1 MCHKLPKFIENEPE
15 NHADILDYLKT
26 GSGKIIYSSPHSLIV
41 RHESG
46 THYVSTDGL
55 DRKEL
60 YNAIPRHGV
69 FVIDDSDR
77 SFYKENGYLLDKE
90 ECYLFSYLKE
100 EVTSS
105 EDGISLLSQEYKKI
119 VSLNYRGT
127 ESDEYT
133 DRAIDEQRIYGL
145 FSDSGELMAFGGF
158 HIEGAMGMLHVIPPF
173 RHNGYGMRMEKFLI
187 SKALSSGHVPFC
199 NVYRPNKASM
209 ALQEKLGLVKSTKT
223 FIWAW
228 RE

>member
-15 NHADILDYLKT
+15 NYADILDYLKT

-60 YNAIPRHGV
+60 YDAIPRHGV
-69 FVIDDSDR
+69 LVIDDSDR

-105 EDGISLLSQEYKKI
+105 EDGIRLLSQEYKKI

-145 FSDSGELMAFGGF
+145 FSDSGELMAFGESPWVLCCFRQLIWRRLFAAGCKLSVR
-158 HIEGAMGMLHVIPPF
+158 GNLAQRLHWALNPG
-173 RHNGYGMRMEKFLI
+173 RCI
-187 SKALSSGHVPFC
+187 STSFC
-199 NVYRPNKASM
+199 PRP
-209 ALQEKLGLVKSTKT
+209 
-223 FIWAW
+223 
-228 RE
+228 